1 MSEVALVTGKISSTA
16 KWRDIT
22 AAGAPTGAVEG
33 GRQLKIG
40 TVAVIDHEDAQSTYA
55 FNSLLTFELDTP
67 HGEPGGSFAISSCS
81 GHGTCL
87 DGMDRGSVRYR
98 NVAPWTA
105 TLDAEGS
112 FDLRGEVTWTD
123 RFNEEVGIPLRLRG
137 RVREDGGIEGL
148 QTSLE
153 GVADYDPGASEALL
167 MEVPAVW

>member
-1 MSEVALVTGKISSTA
+1 MSEVALVQGKMSSTA

-22 AAGAPTGAVEG
+22 AGGASNGTGEEVEG

-40 TVAVIDHEDAQSTYA
+40 TVAVIDHDDAQSTYA
-55 FNSLLTFELDTP
+55 FNSVLTFKLDP
-67 HGEPGGSFAISSCS
+67 ASGRSFAVADCS

-87 DGMDRGSVRYR
+87 DGMDRGSIRYR
-98 NVAPWTA
+98 NLAPWTA
-105 TLDAEGS
+105 NLNGEGS
-112 FDLRGEVTWTD
+112 FEVSGEVTWTD
-123 RFNEEVGIPLRLRG
+123 RFNEEIAIPLRLRG

-153 GVADYDPGASEALL
+153 GVAGYDPDASEALL